1 MFDAVPIEANLN
13 PGPRHPNVGEP
24 STGPNAPSSRE
35 SFTNSNPSGME
46 KYNFEAQNQKLK
58 NIGVKDPDK
67 LTVLERMKLLYPQL
81 FPKE

>member
-1 MFDAVPIEANLN
+1 
-13 PGPRHPNVGEP
+13 
-24 STGPNAPSSRE
+24 
-35 SFTNSNPSGME
+35 ME